1 MINDFIKHTKDE
13 NCLHVFLINNPFTS
27 IISRMIIDAYEIKE
41 CNVFSVSIRN
51 TDTSLVSKES
61 FIVKMS
67 FFDRFLIKFFRRSP
81 QANRLLKDLS
91 KKKKKFFLYTSWAY
105 EESITTSDGLKV
117 ANSHPSVKKLLSS
130 DLCMGHAYIE
140 EGQLTHRPSKP
151 YEPKDRQ
158 RLHDEYIMKF
168 DGQFRDDEHRLE
180 NRLYYRSDAYA
191 FIGAVEGAFPSA
203 PQDKRIILKNYN
215 APKEHYAPFLLGTKM
230 IGLTCAER
238 RLSNN
243 QWQTMLKKLISQMP
257 NGGVIKLHP
266 SFITD
271 SEKNRKI
278 KTIFN
283 QIAPPN
289 VDLCDDDAIIEIEM
303 LFESKV
309 LIGSL
314 TSLRKYADAFGS
326 EFINLE
332 LY

>member
-1 MINDFIKHTKDE
+1 
-13 NCLHVFLINNPFTS
+13 
-27 IISRMIIDAYEIKE
+27 MIIDAYEIKE

-140 EGQLTHRPSKP
+140 RSNRQTNKP

-168 DGQFRDDEHRLE
+168 DGQFRDDEHRFE
-180 NRLYYRSDAYA
+180 NRY
-191 FIGAVEGAFPSA
+191 
-203 PQDKRIILKNYN
+203 IIVVMLM
-215 APKEHYAPFLLGTKM
+215 HLL
-230 IGLTCAER
+230 E
-238 RLSNN
+238 
-243 QWQTMLKKLISQMP
+243 Q
-257 NGGVIKLHP
+257 
-266 SFITD
+266 
-271 SEKNRKI
+271 
-278 KTIFN
+278 
-283 QIAPPN
+283 
-289 VDLCDDDAIIEIEM
+289 
-303 LFESKV
+303 
-309 LIGSL
+309 
-314 TSLRKYADAFGS
+314 
-326 EFINLE
+326 
-332 LY
+332 